1 MTAAVLQDD
10 GAGYGYALIALF
22 WFFAGAPFAVAVMM
36 AIFLGRQKR
45 MDARLEKLER
55 LDELV
60 AQVEKLGKTSHELDL
75 RRVEHVLLDVRDA
88 QKRTEER
95 LLALAEARTRSEREP
110 GALAEPTAGALSERV
125 VGRLLALGYER
136 VHIVTPHDELARIAS
151 TSGEV
156 VVEARRDGAACKG
169 RVLVRSGSIQDVQ
182 LQSAYGM
189 FP

>member
-1 MTAAVLQDD
+1 MPAALLQDETTATLALVLLAVVAAAAIAAAVLV
-10 GAGYGYALIALF
+10 GML
-22 WFFAGAPFAVAVMM
+22 V
-36 AIFLGRQKR
+36 
-45 MDARLEKLER
+45 ARLRRVQER
-55 LDELV
+55 LDALARLDDLV
-60 AQVEKLGKTSHELDL
+60 VQVEKLGSTTHELDL
-75 RRVEHVLLDVRDA
+75 RRVEHVLIDLRDG

-95 LLALAEARTRSEREP
+95 LLALAEARAQREREP

-136 VHIVTPHDELARIAS
+136 VIIVTPHDELARIAS

-169 RVLVRSGSIQDVQ
+169 RVLVRSGSIHDVQ